1 VASYIVRRLLW
12 LIVVLLFITAIT
24 YVIFFLMS
32 PVNPAILFAG
42 KQPTAATIN
51 EVKQEFGLNRP
62 VIMQYLLFVRRVF
75 FGDRYGWPGL
85 GFSFVTR
92 TAVLSEL
99 GPRLVITTT
108 LVIGSAIVWLALGL
122 PIGVISAVKQRT
134 ILDRLAMGLAIF
146 FVSAPVFWL
155 GLMFLWL
162 FWFKLGIA
170 GGTGYFPPTQYGFF
184 TWLDHMIMPWVV
196 LALQEAAWY
205 ARMTRGNLIETMKE
219 DYIRTARAKGLREI
233 RVIFRHGVRA
243 SLTPVVTMFGMDL
256 GLLFGGTIITE
267 TVFNLQGLGQWAVES
282 VFSGDLPVI
291 LAVTLVVSFVI
302 TLANVVVDVTYVYL
316 DPRVRIT
323 GRSPAVMYR

>member
-1 VASYIVRRLLW
+1 MASYIVRRLLW

-42 KQPTAATIN
+42 KQPTATTIN

-184 TWLDHMIMPWVV
+184 TWLNHMIMPWVV

-205 ARMTRGNLIETMKE
+205 ARMTRGNLIETMRE
-219 DYIRTARAKGLREI
+219 DYIRTARAKGLREL
-233 RVIFRHGVRA
+233 RVILRHGVRA

-291 LAVTLVVSFVI
+291 LAVTLVVSFAI
-302 TLANVVVDVTYVYL
+302 TLANVAVDVSYVYL

-323 GRSPAVMYR
+323 ERVPAVMSR

>member
-1 VASYIVRRLLW
+1 MAYYIARRLIW
-12 LIVVLLFITAIT
+12 LIVVLLVITAIT
-24 YVIFFLMS
+24 YAIFFLTS

-42 KQPTAATIN
+42 KLPTAATIN
-51 EVKQEFGLNRP
+51 EVKREFGLNRH
-62 VIMQYLLFVRRVF
+62 VVVQYLLFVKRVF
-75 FGDRYGWPGL
+75 FGDQYGWPGL

-92 TAVLSEL
+92 TAVRSEL

-122 PIGVISAVKQRT
+122 PIGVISAVKQRSL
-134 ILDRLAMGLAIF
+134 LDRLTMGLAIF
-146 FVSAPVFWL
+146 FVSAPVFWV

-162 FWFKLGIA
+162 FWFKLGVA
-170 GGTGYFPPTQYGFF
+170 GGTGYYPATQYGFF
-184 TWLDHMIMPWVV
+184 TWLNHMIMPWVV

-233 RVIFRHGVRA
+233 RVIVRHGVRA

-267 TVFNLQGLGQWAVES
+267 TVFNLQGIGQWAVES

-291 LAVTLVVSFVI
+291 LAVTLIVSFAI
-302 TLANVVVDVTYVYL
+302 TLANVIVDVAYFYL
-316 DPRVRIT
+316 DPRVRVT
-323 GRSPAVMYR
+323 G